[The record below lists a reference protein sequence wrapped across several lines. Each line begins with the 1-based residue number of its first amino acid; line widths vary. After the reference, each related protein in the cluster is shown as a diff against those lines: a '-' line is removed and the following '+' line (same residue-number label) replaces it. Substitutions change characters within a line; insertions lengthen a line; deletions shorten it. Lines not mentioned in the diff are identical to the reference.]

1 MITTTPA
8 RNLAGTGGARGAR
21 YWVMGMHKIGGQW
34 AVNKCSLNEVKQ
46 MKSKAEGRH
55 GKQEGL
61 NF

>member
-34 AVNKCSLNEVKQ
+34 AVNKCSLNEASLFPFREMRK
-46 MKSKAEGRH
+46 
-55 GKQEGL
+55 L
-61 NF
+61 